1 MFLYRESLNS
11 ELHLNPYMMN
21 TSCFVNDNI
30 IFQRLNM
37 TEVAVTDQSD
47 NEDGWDDIEDLVY
60 QVRDVLHQN
69 LLLDQYSMITTEM
82 MR

>member
-1 MFLYRESLNS
+1 
-11 ELHLNPYMMN
+11 MMN

>member
-1 MFLYRESLNS
+1 
-11 ELHLNPYMMN
+11 MMN
-21 TSCFVNDNI
+21 TLCYMNDNI

-37 TEVAVTDQSD
+37 TEVAATDQSD